1 MPKQKKRRAGSITAG
16 IGGAF
21 GSIDEVFHP
30 SAYEAQ
36 LVREEQSEA
45 SVPMPS
51 PEDTPFPGG
60 RIRLRIPDE
69 SPTDRRN

>member
-1 MPKQKKRRAGSITAG
+1 MAKPKKRRSGGVTAG

-21 GSIDEVFHP
+21 GAIDEVFHP

-36 LVREEQSEA
+36 LIREEQAEA
-45 SVPMPS
+45 SAPMPS

-69 SPTDRRN
+69 